1 MYATYLKRFF
11 DFFISLLLLPF
22 LLLISIPIGIASKL
36 EDGGSIFYCGLRYGR
51 HMIKFRM
58 YKFRTMKMNA
68 PDIRN
73 TDGSTFNSIIDP
85 RLTKVGSFLRITS
98 LDELPQIINVLLG
111 DMSLIGPRPSP
122 LGNENTYTDYVMTK
136 FKVRPGI
143 TGYNQALRRNA
154 STLSERYFNDV
165 YYVNNLSFFLDVKI
179 FLLTAKNVLLRKNVF
194 RS

>member
-1 MYATYLKRFF
+1 MYAVCLKRIL

-22 LLLISIPIGIASKL
+22 LLLISIPIGIAIKL

-51 HMIKFRM
+51 HMEKFRM

-73 TDGSTFNSIIDP
+73 IDGSTFNSVVDP
-85 RLTKVGSFLRITS
+85 RLTRVGSFLRITS

-165 YYVNNLSFFLDVKI
+165 FYVNNLSFFLDIKI
-179 FLLTAKNVLLRKNVF
+179 FLLTVKNVLLRKNVF